1 MWKKTDSKPRNYQ
14 KLSGW
19 WEIKNEENNVQE
31 KNHTMERPSY
41 PSTDARPAGSSHAG
55 PTWDTWVQLVR
66 KAWKVHTRFSHFFS
80 TGCWFIS
87 RRDFICVLIWLVLW
101 PKRTFSQHV
110 PFHTLGASQFPP
122 KTRQKLLSGRG
133 ACSLYSFP
141 LPQAFTLVWLIS
153 LNLIIHFMLIC

>member
-41 PSTDARPAGSSHAG
+41 PLTDARPAGSSHEG
-55 PTWDTWVQLVR
+55 PRWDTWVQLVR
-66 KAWKVHTRFSHFFS
+66 KAWKVHTRFSHFFL

-87 RRDFICVLIWLVLW
+87 RQDFVRLLIWLMLW
-101 PKRTFSQHV
+101 PKRTYFSSM
-110 PFHTLGASQFPP
+110 FHFTLWVLL
-122 KTRQKLLSGRG
+122 RQKLLSGRG
-133 ACSLYSFP
+133 FCSLYSFP
-141 LPQAFTLVWLIS
+141 LLHAFTYPLVQLIS